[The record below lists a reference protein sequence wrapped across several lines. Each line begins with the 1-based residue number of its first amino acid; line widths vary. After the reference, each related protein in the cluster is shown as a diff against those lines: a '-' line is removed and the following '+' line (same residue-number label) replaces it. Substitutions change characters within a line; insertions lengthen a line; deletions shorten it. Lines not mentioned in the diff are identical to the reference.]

1 MEQGI
6 YIRGD
11 EFHRQCLIY
20 VHLFQLGLWCASYSI
35 NLPAFPTYASLSLFH
50 TVLYLCH
57 THDTGIIPVSYT
69 FSDY

>member
-35 NLPAFPTYASLSLFH
+35 NLPAFATTLLSLSFIQYY
-50 TVLYLCH
+50 TCV
-57 THDTGIIPVSYT
+57 IRIYT